1 MNTSAQSEIFLAT
14 CHIQGNL
21 FTFVRNLPSKA
32 YAINQIFMIILN
44 GILMFSTV
52 LLNGIAVATVA
63 KSHLRSK
70 VCYFLILVQS
80 AIDFSVG
87 LITIPL
93 FIAYLVS
100 PFVAVEIC
108 PVNAVMTQTYFLPCV
123 LSVITLSAMT
133 MERYISVLY
142 PYSYHSFVT
151 KKRILA
157 YVGGCG
163 TVAVLVMAL
172 SFLIRTLL
180 KILFAGA
187 LVLFF
192 IFTAFAYTRIYLVV
206 RRLSRPRNML
216 ENEQI
221 QDIGRWKAFQR
232 QVKHAKSCFLVVVC
246 FFIFLLPISIPP
258 TIFNFSPINK
268 MVEQSW
274 SMTFLILNS
283 SINSIIFYW
292 TKSVLRK
299 EAIKLLNSIW
309 QEISG

>member
-1 MNTSAQSEIFLAT
+1 MNTSAKSEIHLAT
-14 CHIQGNL
+14 CHIHGNL

-32 YAINQIFMIILN
+32 YAINQIFMIVFN
-44 GILMFSTV
+44 GILMFFTV

-63 KSHLRSK
+63 KSHLKNK

-80 AIDFSVG
+80 AIDLSVG

-93 FIAYLVS
+93 FIVYLIS
-100 PFVAVEIC
+100 PFVTVEIC
-108 PVNAVMTQTYFLPCV
+108 TVNAVTIQTYFLPCV

-163 TVAVLVMAL
+163 TVSVLVMAL
-172 SFLIRTLL
+172 SFLIRTLSM
-180 KILFAGA
+180 ILFAGA

-206 RRLSRPRNML
+206 RRLSRSRNQL
-216 ENEQI
+216 ENI
-221 QDIGRWKAFQR
+221 QTQGIGRWKAFQR
-232 QVKHAKSCFLVVVC
+232 EVKHAKSCFLVVVC
-246 FFIFLLPISIPP
+246 FFMFLLPISVPP
-258 TIFNFSPINK
+258 TIFNFSRINN
-268 MVEQSW
+268 MVQQSW
-274 SMTFLILNS
+274 SVTFLILNS
-283 SINSIIFYW
+283 SVNSVIFYW

-299 EAIKLLNSIW
+299 EATKLLNSIC
-309 QEISG
+309 QEIPR